1 MTTLSAPIAR
11 SFEQRGISAETAAKM
26 GCYSGRWDADEQ
38 KIVSDPK
45 GTVVVFPFID
55 GGEIVAEKYRAPGKK
70 FWQRAGGRKT
80 FWNADVLDDPSL
92 HDGRHA
98 LLVTEGEIDA
108 LTAIDAGYPFTV
120 SVPEG
125 AVPPSEASNASKG
138 PVNDET
144 GKFSFLWNNR
154 ERLKKVKRFIIAMD
168 NDPAGIRM
176 ADELVRRLSASRCFF
191 IEYPEGCKDLNDVR
205 KQHGAERVREVINSA
220 RPFPVKGLYRLNEY
234 PEGTGIETYS
244 TGWATLDNHFLLFAP
259 ALVVVTGIPGHGKST
274 WLNNLLI
281 NAAENHHWRSV
292 IFSPELP
299 VVPFLRD
306 KMRACAGRA
315 SVERLQREGRLGNI
329 DRWLEEYFFFIDYDQ
344 EGDEE
349 ITLEYLIERIED
361 AVFRHGIRIA
371 VIDPW
376 NEVEHARRRDE
387 NQDEYTNR
395 ATRTLK
401 RLAKRLGIM
410 IFVLAHPTKDVQQHG
425 KSRKPTLYDIHGCY
439 SDDTEV
445 LTQRGWLH
453 HAQITMSDDV
463 ACYNPALSSVEYH
476 QPTRIIRKE
485 ITDGEMLHFSGAGYD
500 LLVTPEHRM
509 LVKPK
514 WKEPVGSKRG
524 RPVRFEKGRWHLVE
538 ADSLPSANFAI
549 PLAGEAIAFGA
560 DPDFVQIGGVNYP
573 ADAFWRLVGWY
584 IAEGG
589 YGPTG
594 INWTQAVG
602 ELADR
607 FTETFAE
614 AGIPASLSWATP
626 RPQDRGTLTC
636 GRWYIGRRYSKALI
650 DWFKTHCGSGSENK
664 RVPSSVFDLSPRIKR
679 IVLDA
684 YLEGDGSRSFKSRN
698 CVTTSRQLRDDLQR
712 LAVELGTA
720 TNSSEREPT
729 QDNHRRQ
736 FTVTFGGAHRSEVT
750 MRTQRN
756 LRRVKYS
763 GNVWCLDVPTGAYF
777 VRRNG
782 RVTACGNSSAWFN
795 KPDIGIVVDRPDYGN
810 RQTEIY
816 IDKVRFEGTGSHG
829 KVVLQFDPSNCRYML
844 LNQQPSDMQEI
855 LV

>member
-1 MTTLSAPIAR
+1 MTTLSAPIAK
-11 SFEQRGISAETAAKM
+11 SFEQRGISAETAARL

-38 KIVSDPK
+38 RIVSDPK

-55 GGEIVAEKYRAPGKK
+55 GGEVVAEKYRAPGKK

-80 FWNADVLDDPSL
+80 FWNADVIDDPSL
-92 HDGRHA
+92 HDGMHS
-98 LLVTEGEIDA
+98 LLITEGEIDA

-712 LAVELGTA
+712 LAVELGIA